1 MSAPQDEERSEGRGR
16 VDAASL
22 LYIAG
27 GIPAIIAYIV
37 LCFVLARL
45 FDFPA

>member
-1 MSAPQDEERSEGRGR
+1 MSAPQDEERSEEGGR
-16 VDAASL
+16 VDVTSL

-37 LCFVLARL
+37 ICFALARL
-45 FDFPA
+45 FHFPA

>member
-1 MSAPQDEERSEGRGR
+1 MAEPQDEERSESRGR
-16 VDAASL
+16 VDATSL

-37 LCFVLARL
+37 ICFVLARL